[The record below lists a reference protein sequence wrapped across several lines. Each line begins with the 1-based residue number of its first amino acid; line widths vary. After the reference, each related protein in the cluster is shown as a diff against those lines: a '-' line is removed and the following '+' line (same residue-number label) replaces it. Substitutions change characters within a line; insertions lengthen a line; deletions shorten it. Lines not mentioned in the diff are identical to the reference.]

1 MQTIVFKLQQRSI
14 RSPHIDAHY
23 GLELQ
28 KYGHDWIISIN
39 AQLANSGTRIDM
51 ISADDKALII
61 VGEPGYALA
70 PPVAHMR
77 TTLATADAPSQAVD
91 HNILKKFKIVP
102 RSVMLDIAMHPK

>member
-1 MQTIVFKLQQRSI
+1 
-14 RSPHIDAHY
+14 
-23 GLELQ
+23 
-28 KYGHDWIISIN
+28 
-39 AQLANSGTRIDM
+39 M

-70 PPVAHMR
+70 PPVARMR